1 MGRAD
6 ARRLIVRMP
15 RSRRGQY
22 TPCMA
27 TEVIVVRH
35 AETYGNIEGR
45 FCGHSETELT
55 PKGVLQA
62 QALGRRLKGQHF
74 DAAYS
79 SDLSR
84 ALRTAH
90 YSIEHH
96 PLPLEPRLD
105 RDLREMHYG
114 EWEGLRAQE
123 IGERNAELLRDF
135 FTMKVPG
142 APGGET
148 IEQVRERTA
157 AAIRRVVDAHQDGQ
171 VLVVSHGNA
180 IMAMLAEL
188 LRMPRESTWSFAVA
202 NTSVTRLQF
211 GRRGRVT
218 LTGFNDHAHL
228 QDIRAE

>member
-1 MGRAD
+1 
-6 ARRLIVRMP
+6 
-15 RSRRGQY
+15 
-22 TPCMA
+22 MA

-79 SDLSR
+79 SDLTR
-84 ALRTAH
+84 ALFTAR
-90 YSIEHH
+90 YAIEHH
-96 PLPLEPRLD
+96 AEPLDPRLD

-114 EWEGLRAQE
+114 EWEGLQAKE
-123 IGERNAELLRDF
+123 IGERSAELLRDF
-135 FTMKVPG
+135 FRMKLPG

-148 IEQVRERTA
+148 IEQVRERTTA
-157 AAIRRVVDAHQDGQ
+157 AVRRVVDAHQGGQ

-188 LRMPRESTWSFAVA
+188 LGMPRESTWSFAVA
-202 NTSVTRLQF
+202 NTSITRLQF
-211 GRRGRVT
+211 GRSGRVT
-218 LTGFNDHAHL
+218 LTGFNDHAHAL
-228 QDIRAE
+228 DVVAE

>member
-96 PLPLEPRLD
+96 PSPLEPRLD

>member
-96 PLPLEPRLD
+96 PSPLEPRLD

-135 FTMKVPG
+135 FAMKVPG